1 MCNALDDMPWYS
13 AKETVWSVKPMLMAR
28 QERYLDT
35 APYCGREKRFPRWFH
50 RPETRSSTLRPAS
63 KTSSPLSSVA
73 QSGSLLKS
81 RSSMIPHSLEKSFSF
96 SRENK
101 ICYNIANKRRGKK
114 DSLEYREQSCDPA
127 AKVDILVN
135 CQHPKA

>member
-1 MCNALDDMPWYS
+1 MGNALDNMPWYS
-13 AKETVWSVKPMLMAR
+13 AKETGWSVKSMLMAR

-73 QSGSLLKS
+73 EQQAFLVLYQGNRLL
-81 RSSMIPHSLEKSFSF
+81 
-96 SRENK
+96 
-101 ICYNIANKRRGKK
+101 
-114 DSLEYREQSCDPA
+114 
-127 AKVDILVN
+127 
-135 CQHPKA
+135 

>member
-1 MCNALDDMPWYS
+1 MGNTLDDMLWYS
-13 AKETVWSVKPMLMAR
+13 AKETVLSVKPMLMVR

-73 QSGSLLKS
+73 QSDSLLKS
-81 RSSMIPHSLEKSFSF
+81 RPLVEVW
-96 SRENK
+96 
-101 ICYNIANKRRGKK
+101 KR
-114 DSLEYREQSCDPA
+114 DT
-127 AKVDILVN
+127 
-135 CQHPKA
+135 

>member
-1 MCNALDDMPWYS
+1 MGNALDDMPWYS
-13 AKETVWSVKPMLMAR
+13 VKEAGWSVKPMLMAR

-63 KTSSPLSSVA
+63 KTSSPFSLVA

-81 RSSMIPHSLEKSFSF
+81 RSPVEVW
-96 SRENK
+96 
-101 ICYNIANKRRGKK
+101 KRG
-114 DSLEYREQSCDPA
+114 P
-127 AKVDILVN
+127 
-135 CQHPKA
+135 